1 LENVNSFPRFL
12 GAEAGR
18 VRDKIVS
25 YETAISE
32 GDDDDDSPLYFIVTD
47 NIPPLPTL
55 HGVVVIIII
64 VIIGDNNDVDNSAV
78 LHG

>member
-12 GAEAGR
+12 GLR
-18 VRDKIVS
+18 QVRDKIVS

-32 GDDDDDSPLYFIVTD
+32 DDDDDDSPLYFIVTD
-47 NIPPLPTL
+47 NIPPPPTL
-55 HGVVVIIII
+55 HGIVVIII
-64 VIIGDNNDVDNSAV
+64 VIIGDENDVDNSAV

>member
-1 LENVNSFPRFL
+1 MNSFPRFL

-32 GDDDDDSPLYFIVTD
+32 DDDDDDSPLYFIVTD
-47 NIPPLPTL
+47 NIPPPPTL
-55 HGVVVIIII
+55 HGIVVIII
-64 VIIGDNNDVDNSAV
+64 VIIGDENDVDNSAV